1 MSPRAL
7 LPPLVTGLALML
19 ASSTAPAGALNDA
32 TPAFTPAPAWV
43 NPQLHDPAKGPPQ
56 GYPRHT
62 ELTEPTPEPGDAAL
76 RLGLTAYHQIA
87 PRLNQLQD
95 VSNRVGVEVIG
106 TSAGGREIYLVTL
119 TAPESTGETRRQT
132 QLRRRIL
139 AQPRQ
144 AGLDPALVRDY
155 KVPVLFNANIHGDE
169 WEGTDALLALV
180 EDYATSR
187 DPQVERTL
195 RHTRISLVL
204 TMNPDGRVANT
215 RTNDAGFDLNR
226 DFITA
231 TQPETGAVRDVIV
244 RTQPMLLLDLHGYVN
259 GTLVDP
265 TTPPHAQNIEADLML
280 GHAYP
285 NALGIEQA
293 ILDLGLDSVDGVR
306 PPQLP
311 FRDWEEGWD
320 GWPPIFTPQ
329 YAALHGAAAGTIE
342 LPLRV
347 NHSSSSLPATELR
360 RRTAINIEVADAA
373 VRATLEYAVAHRQQL
388 VADQIEWSR
397 RGVTG
402 ADQVPLTS
410 TDLPGA
416 GTEDVYLTD
425 YPRGYVIPVGVDQR
439 SAPAAGR
446 LVDHL
451 VANGVQVTRATRPV
465 QVSGRTYPTG
475 SYVVDLHQARRGVAG
490 AILGPG
496 TDLSARVE
504 AMYDI
509 SGWSLAQLWGADVV
523 TVPDGSPLGPVGRRV
538 IRAAPTGELRGD
550 GPWRLDLLDPQ
561 DMAALHDLLTAGV
574 EVSWT
579 DDGTVMVPPSAADVA
594 ARVVDERGVVLVPA
608 HVDAGTPLDAM
619 RIAVSAPAT
628 ERSALHEMGFDVT
641 PVSRKALNDGFD
653 WAQVD
658 SLYVSDGLRWGDLDE
673 QAQDELTAFLTAGGG
688 LVARGSTGTALN
700 EALEALE
707 VSTVAGRFDANG
719 VVDVERADTPIAART
734 TPQTLVYSPLWF
746 TELGA
751 EVVID
756 QRYAESGPLVSGHW
770 RTDDTGAGG
779 PDDAAG
785 QALVVHGVDPDGA
798 TQGARV
804 VLLGSEPLFRAHPKG
819 QYALVARAL
828 IWSSLQD

>member
-1 MSPRAL
+1 
-7 LPPLVTGLALML
+7 
-19 ASSTAPAGALNDA
+19 
-32 TPAFTPAPAWV
+32 
-43 NPQLHDPAKGPPQ
+43 
-56 GYPRHT
+56 
-62 ELTEPTPEPGDAAL
+62 
-76 RLGLTAYHQIA
+76 
-87 PRLNQLQD
+87 
-95 VSNRVGVEVIG
+95 
-106 TSAGGREIYLVTL
+106 
-119 TAPESTGETRRQT
+119 
-132 QLRRRIL
+132 
-139 AQPRQ
+139 
-144 AGLDPALVRDY
+144 
-155 KVPVLFNANIHGDE
+155 
-169 WEGTDALLALV
+169 
-180 EDYATSR
+180 
-187 DPQVERTL
+187 
-195 RHTRISLVL
+195 
-204 TMNPDGRVANT
+204 
-215 RTNDAGFDLNR
+215 
-226 DFITA
+226 
-231 TQPETGAVRDVIV
+231 
-244 RTQPMLLLDLHGYVN
+244 
-259 GTLVDP
+259 
-265 TTPPHAQNIEADLML
+265 
-280 GHAYP
+280 
-285 NALGIEQA
+285 
-293 ILDLGLDSVDGVR
+293 
-306 PPQLP
+306 
-311 FRDWEEGWD
+311 
-320 GWPPIFTPQ
+320 
-329 YAALHGAAAGTIE
+329 
-342 LPLRV
+342 
-347 NHSSSSLPATELR
+347 
-360 RRTAINIEVADAA
+360 
-373 VRATLEYAVAHRQQL
+373 
-388 VADQIEWSR
+388 
-397 RGVTG
+397 
-402 ADQVPLTS
+402 
-410 TDLPGA
+410 
-416 GTEDVYLTD
+416 
-425 YPRGYVIPVGVDQR
+425 
-439 SAPAAGR
+439 
-446 LVDHL
+446 
-451 VANGVQVTRATRPV
+451 
-465 QVSGRTYPTG
+465 
-475 SYVVDLHQARRGVAG
+475 
-490 AILGPG
+490 
-496 TDLSARVE
+496 
-504 AMYDI
+504 
-509 SGWSLAQLWGADVV
+509 
-523 TVPDGSPLGPVGRRV
+523 
-538 IRAAPTGELRGD
+538 
-550 GPWRLDLLDPQ
+550 
-561 DMAALHDLLTAGV
+561 MAALHDLLTAGV